1 MKKISHVIGGKSVE
15 VRGGRTAPVF
25 NPATGA
31 QTAEVQLASAE
42 EVDAAVAAARAA
54 FPAWAATPPL
64 RRARLMNRLRD
75 LIETHADEL
84 AAIISAEHG
93 KVISDARGEVTR
105 GLEVVEFACGAPQL
119 LKGEITENIGVGI
132 DSHAVR
138 QPIGV
143 AAGITPFNFPAGKL
157 KGVMP
162 AATPIGCRTAWLSIP
177 TPMFSVISPFRS
189 CGAPQANSTTS
200 RPRVTSPRASEM
212 TLPCSALMIAAS
224 SSAWVS
230 MRSRSRFMSR
240 ARRSGG
246 VAAQAGNAARA
257 AATAASTSSALAS
270 WTSAVWAPVAGLNTG
285 AVRPPR
291 TSTDFPP
298 MT

>member
-1 MKKISHVIGGKSVE
+1 LKKISHVIGGKSVE

-31 QTAEVQLASAE
+31 QTAEVQLASAA
-42 EVDAAVAAARAA
+42 EVAAAVAAARAA

-138 QPIGV
+138 QPVGV
-143 AAGITPFNFPAGKL
+143 AVGITPFNFPAM
-157 KGVMP
+157 VPMWMFRWRSP
-162 AATPIGCRTAWLSIP
+162 AATP
-177 TPMFSVISPFRS
+177 
-189 CGAPQANSTTS
+189 
-200 RPRVTSPRASEM
+200 
-212 TLPCSALMIAAS
+212 S
-224 SSAWVS
+224 S
-230 MRSRSRFMSR
+230 
-240 ARRSGG
+240 
-246 VAAQAGNAARA
+246 
-257 AATAASTSSALAS
+257 
-270 WTSAVWAPVAGLNTG
+270 
-285 AVRPPR
+285 
-291 TSTDFPP
+291 
-298 MT
+298 